1 MKPKPQKSL
10 KDFFFLHVGLSQQDF
25 GSRTC
30 LSSLFFNSKYLDTH
44 IHFTTL
50 FESSL
55 LIVNLAVYHFLAYFD
70 VGFVS

>member
-1 MKPKPQKSL
+1 MLIIS
-10 KDFFFLHVGLSQQDF
+10 
-25 GSRTC
+25 
-30 LSSLFFNSKYLDTH
+30 FFNSKYLDTH